1 MECFHFI
8 INSTFLVSTSAF
20 LDAGPPSKASRDG
33 RLNAGQ
39 LGGVSGAPSARKTQ
53 ASECTRALPPR
64 HALHSPGHSNTRSAC
79 TVVVGGCTV

>member
-8 INSTFLVSTSAF
+8 INSTFLVSTSVF

-39 LGGVSGAPSARKTQ
+39 LGGVSGAPSARKRRR
-53 ASECTRALPPR
+53 ASARARSR
-64 HALHSPGHSNTRSAC
+64 HATHYTAQATLVH
-79 TVVVGGCTV
+79 TVHAQWW